1 MGFLSSIR
9 KRYQA
14 MKIGQI
20 AMYEGI
26 GFKSSERS
34 GNMLSEIARMLQ
46 PQWAE
51 PPQKDIKD
59 WLQLFINSP
68 RLDPVHKIAED
79 VASSE
84 WNLYK
89 RIGDGEKEKV
99 EEHPLI
105 DLFKKPNPLPESTW
119 YTLLYM
125 TEAYLCITGEAFW
138 VIERSGLNQISEI
151 WIIPPNWVQSIPT
164 IGQNYFE
171 VQTADG
177 VKLKIAS
184 EDMIYFKEPNL
195 VNPYGRGRGRAQA
208 IQDEIETDEYM
219 AKWAKKFFFNDA
231 KPPFVIEAP
240 GAGKA
245 DVDRIQES
253 WVQRF
258 GGLKNAH
265 KPAVLPFQ
273 GKIHQL
279 GTSAREMDFV
289 QSRKYLRD
297 QANQHFRVP
306 PELMGIIE
314 NSNRATIDAADYIYR
329 SSVLINRLTMI
340 EHVIQHQI
348 IDRFFSNENLVFE
361 FENVIPEDKEFQLKV
376 ANEGLARGA
385 ISIDEWRQKNGFDPL
400 PNGQGNVFLIPNTHT
415 PVTNP
420 LEAAYM
426 AVSQAQS
433 TMQQINQNPGTLP
446 TSEEEPRQ
454 EENYPVDTEQDEE
467 RENKKVKFVNKD
479 LKIPNWKD
487 GYTEDQIREISR
499 LFESTL
505 DNLEK
510 EHAKTIMKFLQEQGK
525 RFAKYVE
532 GLDIKEV
539 IEIVVTKEDETDE
552 PNSSDQEA
560 EDQANQ
566 IIAGYDWID
575 EQGQLLEGM
584 TPHMMAAAEAG
595 NTLVN
600 GIFELGVSFS
610 LIRNEMLEHIR
621 KHGLEKVVG
630 ITNTTINL
638 LREQLI
644 EGLKNGESSVKLAKR
659 IRQTANEY
667 SYRRS
672 FVIARTESHKTMVA
686 GTFMTYKKAGVKKKE
701 WLTVLDGRER
711 KSHHD
716 IHGEIKDI
724 DEPFSNGLM
733 YPGDESGPAEEVINC
748 RCALLP
754 ASE

>member
-1 MGFLSSIR
+1 MGLLSSLQ

-14 MKIGQI
+14 MKIGQV
-20 AMYEGI
+20 AMYEGV
-26 GFKSSERS
+26 GFKSSRS
-34 GNMLSEIARMLQ
+34 GNILSEIAKMLQ

-59 WLQLFINSP
+59 WLQLFIDSP

-79 VASSE
+79 VASAE
-84 WNLYK
+84 WGLYK
-89 RIGDGEKEKV
+89 KLGNGEKEKV

-119 YTLLYM
+119 FTLLYM

-138 VIERSGLNQISEI
+138 VIERSGLKQITEI

-164 IGQNYFE
+164 VGQDYYE

-177 VKLKIAS
+177 VRLNIAA

-195 VNPYGRGRGRAQA
+195 VNPYGRGRGRAKA
-208 IQDEIETDEYM
+208 IEDEIETDEYM
-219 AKWAKKFFFNDA
+219 AKWAKKFFYNDA
-231 KPPFVIEAP
+231 RPPFLIEAP

-245 DVDRIQES
+245 DVDRLQES
-253 WVQRF
+253 WMQRF
-258 GGLKNAH
+258 SGLKNAH

-273 GKIHQL
+273 GKVHQL
-279 GTSAREMDFV
+279 GTNAREMDFV

-297 QANQHFRVP
+297 QSNQHFRVP

-340 EHVIQHQI
+340 EHVIQYQI
-348 IDRFFSNENLVFE
+348 INKFFENENLVFE
-361 FENVIPEDKEFQLKV
+361 FENVIPEDKQFELTV
-376 ANEGLARGA
+376 ANEGLSRGA
-385 ISIDEWRQKNGFDPL
+385 ISINEWRQKNGFDPL
-400 PNGQGNVFLIPNTHT
+400 PGDMGDVYLIPNTHT
-415 PVTNP
+415 PVRNP
-420 LEAAYM
+420 AEAFM
-426 AVSQAQS
+426 MISP
-433 TMQQINQNPGTLP
+433 TNQNPNQPNPASPQPNEP
-446 TSEEEPRQ
+446 TQPTEP
-454 EENYPVDTEQDEE
+454 NNKPDEQDEE
-467 RENKKVKFVNKD
+467 DGTGKSVKKSVNKD
-479 LKIPNWKD
+479 IKILNWKE
-487 GYTEDQIREISR
+487 GYTDDQLVELSR

-505 DNLEK
+505 DDLEK
-510 EHAKTIMKFLQEQGK
+510 EHAKAVMKFLKAQGK

-539 IEIVVTKEDETDE
+539 IEIVETKDESDNNDD
-552 PNSSDQEA
+552 NSQEA
-560 EDQANQ
+560 EDKADE

-575 EQGQLLEGM
+575 EQGMLLEGM

-595 NTLVN
+595 NSLVN

-610 LIRNEMLEHIR
+610 LIRDEMLEHI
-621 KHGLEKVVG
+621 KTHGLEKVVG

-638 LREQLI
+638 LREQLV
-644 EGLKNGESSVKLAKR
+644 EGLKKGESSVKLAKR
-659 IRQTANEY
+659 IRETSSEY
-667 SYRRS
+667 AYRRS
-672 FVIARTESHKTMVA
+672 FVIARTESHNTMVA
-686 GTFMTYKKAGVKKKE
+686 GTFKTYEQAGVPKKQ

-716 IHGEIKDI
+716 IHGEIKNRE
-724 DEPFSNGLM
+724 EPFSNGLM
-733 YPGDESGPAEEVINC
+733 YPGDASGPAEEVINC

-754 ASE
+754 AWE